1 MLFLF
6 GKPVV
11 NSPTHS
17 ILTAF
22 DRSRRAHGFENDLA
36 LILAERPISIA
47 SHQSLLI
54 SVKFRESFSARVAI
68 IKKNKCVQ
76 KAYIYH
82 AEVLR
87 HEIKS

>member
-1 MLFLF
+1 VLFLF

-54 SVKFRESFSARVAI
+54 SVKFRESFSARIAI
-68 IKKNKCVQ
+68 IKKKETRPEGVHISRGSFT
-76 KAYIYH
+76 A
-82 AEVLR
+82 
-87 HEIKS
+87 